1 MKVPNSVSAVYNDI
15 FPRAV
20 QLQEEMTRIMP
31 SIKHPSWHYFSRIKS
46 EESFALKLETGR
58 VEKIKELNDFFACT
72 LVVKNKGEIQD
83 ALRRIR
89 THFNIIKR
97 KPRED
102 NFTHKESSSF
112 EFDDLRLYV
121 SIKPPDYLPPSPIND
136 FVFEIQVKT
145 FLEHAWSIATHDLI
159 YKSDSISWPK
169 ERVAF
174 QVKAMLELAEASINS
189 VETLSQSPELAKQN
203 RKTQALN
210 RLKDYLVAA
219 FPPESLPAD
228 LLRLSRNI
236 MSLLESFNLREEQIE
251 EMVEKETA
259 IGRGTGTLDLSP
271 YSIILQTI
279 IYQAPQSFSSAF
291 TADNKH
297 KSKKIFIPKEVDI
310 TGTAIEDHSRIVIS

>member
-1 MKVPNSVSAVYNDI
+1 M
-15 FPRAV
+15 
-20 QLQEEMTRIMP
+20 
-31 SIKHPSWHYFSRIKS
+31 
-46 EESFALKLETGR
+46 
-58 VEKIKELNDFFACT
+58 
-72 LVVKNKGEIQD
+72 VKNKSEIQD
-83 ALRRIR
+83 AVRRVQ

-159 YKSDSISWPK
+159 YKSDSISWSK

-174 QVKAMLELAEASINS
+174 QVKAMLELAEASINR

-210 RLKDYLVAA
+210 KLKDFLVDT
-219 FPPESLPAD
+219 FPQESLPAD

-251 EMVEKETA
+251 EMLKKETSL
-259 IGRGTGTLDLSP
+259 GRGAGTLDLSP
-271 YSIILQTI
+271 YSVILQTI
-279 IYQAPQSFSSAF
+279 IYQAPKSFSSAF

-310 TGTAIEDHSRIVIS
+310 SGMGIEDNSRMIVS